1 MSAMEQ
7 LFEDLADANERVRAA
22 ALLQLCRSRHRL
34 AKGTVQRASDLVLR
48 DETAIVRGA
57 ALHLL
62 VRRSRLG
69 RALIAWT
76 ACCRDIDAT
85 VRLRCT
91 QLAPHL
97 ATRFQNTES
106 LAAHIWIVDALLTA
120 ANDADGF
127 VAESACFALGE
138 IVVESSPGL
147 TSTLEILAAHA
158 SSHNDPLVR
167 ESAVAALGSIG
178 HVSSANVIIA
188 ACSDKPAIRRRAVLA
203 LAAFAGPE
211 IDAALAKALTDPDW
225 QVRQAAEDLTG
236 YDNDDNT
243 AGDDRD

>member
-1 MSAMEQ
+1 MLQGVEAEIGQ
-7 LFEDLADANERVRAA
+7 LGNFLARRPHPEDPARIPR
-22 ALLQLCRSRHRL
+22 ALLNREQ
-34 AKGTVQRASDLVLR
+34 
-48 DETAIVRGA
+48 
-57 ALHLL
+57 
-62 VRRSRLG
+62 
-69 RALIAWT
+69 
-76 ACCRDIDAT
+76 
-85 VRLRCT
+85 
-91 QLAPHL
+91 
-97 ATRFQNTES
+97 
-106 LAAHIWIVDALLTA
+106 
-120 ANDADGF
+120 
-127 VAESACFALGE
+127 
-138 IVVESSPGL
+138 
-147 TSTLEILAAHA
+147 
-158 SSHNDPLVR
+158 LVR